1 MPHELVIDPDS
12 RLARAERH
20 VREGEE
26 RAAHRRIIVNKLER
40 DGYRDA
46 ARKVRKLLSALEK
59 SLRLA
64 REHLRRERETARRGL
79 GARLGHLRPE
89 AEIPKSVSIADTGE

>member
-1 MPHELVIDPDS
+1 MPYAPVTDPNT
-12 RLARAERH
+12 RLARTERH

-26 RAAHRRIIVNKLER
+26 RAAHQRAIIGKLER
-40 DGYRDA
+40 DGHRNA

-64 REHLRRERETARRGL
+64 REHLCSERETAQQGL
-79 GARLGHLRPE
+79 GARLGRLRPE
-89 AEIPKSVSIADTGE
+89 VETPKPASVIDGRE

>member
-1 MPHELVIDPDS
+1 MPHAPVIDSDS

-26 RAAHRRIIVNKLER
+26 RAAHQRAIIDKLER
-40 DGYRDA
+40 DGHRDA

-64 REHLRRERETARRGL
+64 REHLRRER
-79 GARLGHLRPE
+79 
-89 AEIPKSVSIADTGE
+89 